1 MAFLDDLKEWTEFD
15 VAALALGRALG
26 VFPAGTTLTDAK
38 AVLWTNSAVGNTL
51 YGMLERLAWLGHLE
65 CDEEQQ
71 RYRAAPQRLHPLG
84 ARDDVP
90 ALETGPPDRA
100 HISLSLGSVD
110 GFRLEADRAGF
121 RFLARVFDEIA
132 NSGLES
138 GWQFHRD
145 GRFKVTS
152 GEPEFSF
159 RLVDS
164 TRDDSA
170 DKG

>member
-1 MAFLDDLKEWTEFD
+1 MAFLDDVKEWTEFD

-26 VFPAGTTLTDAK
+26 VFATGTTLTDAK
-38 AVLWTNSAVGNTL
+38 AVLWTNGAVGNTL
-51 YGMLERLAWLGHLE
+51 YGMLERMAWLGHLE

-84 ARDDVP
+84 APDDVP
-90 ALETGPPDRA
+90 ALETGPPERA
-100 HISLSLGSVD
+100 HISMSLGSVN

-138 GWQFHRD
+138 GWQFQRD
-145 GRFKVTS
+145 GSFKVS
-152 GEPEFSF
+152 PAEPEFAF
-159 RLVDS
+159 KLVDP